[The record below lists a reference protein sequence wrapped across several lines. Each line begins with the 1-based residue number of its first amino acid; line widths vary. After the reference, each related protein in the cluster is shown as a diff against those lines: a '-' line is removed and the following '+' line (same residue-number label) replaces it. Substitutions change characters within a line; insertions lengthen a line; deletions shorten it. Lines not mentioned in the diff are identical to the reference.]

1 MNQKILDEFG
11 EIIISRVRDKAINEW
26 EMILNGRMKG
36 ISATQIRNLLS
47 GYSVEEIHILEEIIP
62 QVVDTTLHH
71 LLWTFDQFDNLKLL
85 LLDKDGTTCDVKESS
100 DGLPGELYGDSGW
113 IKRFSKKR
121 VIS

>member
-100 DGLPGELYGDSGW
+100 DGLPGELYGDLGW
-113 IKRFSKKR
+113 IKRFTKKR
-121 VIS
+121 VIF